1 MMNYTIGLW
10 GMKWNQS
17 MSSLPLWTGD
27 HVTLEFVCRVSGWTE
42 VVKRSDHLAPAKL
55 PQPPWQSDRLIMPDG
70 LPTLAT
76 HLIAGVATS
85 REPRDSQADLPKRG
99 KLMNQVDAIFT

>member
-42 VVKRSDHLAPAKL
+42 VVKRSDHLAPAKI
-55 PQPPWQSDRLIMPDG
+55 PQPSLAVRSSDN
-70 LPTLAT
+70 
-76 HLIAGVATS
+76 AGRAAHPCDTF
-85 REPRDSQADLPKRG
+85 DRG
-99 KLMNQVDAIFT
+99 GGCKP

>member
-1 MMNYTIGLW
+1 
-10 GMKWNQS
+10 

-55 PQPPWQSDRLIMPDG
+55 PQPSLAVRPSDNAGRAAHLS
-70 LPTLAT
+70 T
-76 HLIAGVATS
+76 HLIAGVAAS